1 MKRCDALITKYQ
13 LQQHPEG
20 GWFHEEYTSPFT
32 DINERSYCGS
42 IYFLLK
48 EDDISHF
55 HVIDCDE
62 IWYFHEGCGMKIT
75 MIDTNGKVAS
85 VSLGMNLENNEKPM
99 VVLPKGV
106 MFAAEN
112 LDAKSYTFVSCATTP
127 KFNYA
132 GFKLVR
138 EKDVSVDTSKIHHL
152 FMSDEKIEN
161 ALK

>member
-1 MKRCDALITKYQ
+1 MKRCDELIKEYQ

-20 GWFHEEYTSPFT
+20 GWFHEEYTSPFE
-32 DINERSYCGS
+32 DAKDRACCGS

-48 EDDISHF
+48 ADDISHF

-75 MIDTNGKVAS
+75 VIDANGKVAS

-127 KFNYA
+127 KFQYS
-132 GFKLVR
+132 GFRLVS
-138 EKDVSVDTSKIHHL
+138 EKESLADTTEIHHL
-152 FMSDEKIEN
+152 FMCDEKIEN